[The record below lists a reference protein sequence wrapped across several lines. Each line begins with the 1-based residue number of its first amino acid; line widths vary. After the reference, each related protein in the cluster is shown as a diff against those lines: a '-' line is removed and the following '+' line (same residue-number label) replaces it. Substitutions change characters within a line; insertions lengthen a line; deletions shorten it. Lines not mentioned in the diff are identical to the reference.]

1 MSEPSGP
8 HLLPDPAERPGRGRV
23 TLFTV
28 AAVAAT
34 GAILAAALLLGAW
47 GFNFRRHAQ
56 HEARLSRLLQR
67 KPTLEQVDKA
77 FQAEGT
83 ELLAAPASADALD
96 RDATTWGRAR
106 REQILAKA
114 RQKATTR
121 VYLAG
126 DMVYFVF
133 FDEQNV
139 LSDFACVSKP
149 RRPVSAP

>member
-1 MSEPSGP
+1 VSEPTGP
-8 HLLPDPAERPGRGRV
+8 QLLPDPAERPGRGRA

-28 AAVAAT
+28 AAVAVT

-67 KPTLEQVDKA
+67 KPTLEQVDAA

-83 ELLAAPASADALD
+83 ARLAAPANADALE

-106 REQILAKA
+106 REQILAKS
-114 RQKATTR
+114 RQWTTTR

-133 FDEQNV
+133 FDEQNI
-139 LSDFACVSKP
+139 LRDFACVGKP
-149 RRPVSAP
+149 PRPVSAR